1 MTAKRWTSGSTSAR
15 GRQAVPDS
23 VLFSFQRIKAGML
36 SWLPSNRRIQEK
48 RRLEAVMRE
57 HGIPRKVATQI
68 TNHYF
73 KQR

>member
-1 MTAKRWTSGSTSAR
+1 MTAKRWTPGSTSAR
-15 GRQAVPDS
+15 NRQAVLDS
-23 VLFSFQRIKAGML
+23 VLARFQRIKAKVL

-73 KQR
+73 KRP